1 MSASVLKVPTKCE
14 RTAARRKIWRRWE
27 RAGLG
32 PSRPQQ
38 TFERRQRGCQRAVAL
53 GQLATVRG
61 NDDLWADVIAS
72 ATAAGGQ
79 RALVEAAAVIAK
91 SAQRIPKRLFN
102 LLTSRQARWH
112 PLVVT
117 ALEHLA
123 QWLDGDQVE
132 ELRAWAPFGEAAARL
147 WPEAEDAA
155 QSDHAEVSQAALE
168 AAPRLQ
174 AMRAAAAAEMVAAIN
189 SAHARLAA
197 HLRVSLTNA
206 PAGEIAHKSEP
217 PVGRA
222 LPRLVLLESMADR
235 AHVALRAIAAVEPGN
250 VSELMDGLRGALDPQ
265 RWGEAVDAAWDRWV
279 AERSVAAVNAAL
291 ALTDLDL
298 CARLLARTPSA
309 LLQPARAPLHSLWQ
323 QRLADMRQS
332 RRADALTNLIGL
344 APVVECLAGEP
355 ALLQAMDDVQST
367 CTLWP

>member
-1 MSASVLKVPTKCE
+1 
-14 RTAARRKIWRRWE
+14 
-27 RAGLG
+27 
-32 PSRPQQ
+32 
-38 TFERRQRGCQRAVAL
+38 
-53 GQLATVRG
+53 
-61 NDDLWADVIAS
+61 
-72 ATAAGGQ
+72 
-79 RALVEAAAVIAK
+79 
-91 SAQRIPKRLFN
+91 
-102 LLTSRQARWH
+102 
-112 PLVVT
+112 
-117 ALEHLA
+117 
-123 QWLDGDQVE
+123 
-132 ELRAWAPFGEAAARL
+132 
-147 WPEAEDAA
+147 
-155 QSDHAEVSQAALE
+155 
-168 AAPRLQ
+168 
-174 AMRAAAAAEMVAAIN
+174 MRAAAAAEMVAAIN